1 MVVDMLGAADVIEDL
16 VRGRQ
21 RPVFDYTAD
30 MTMLFN
36 IQGLAANLLA
46 GLFESVLHRQPT
58 DFFPGGSATL
68 PEPIN

>member
-1 MVVDMLGAADVIEDL
+1 
-16 VRGRQ
+16 
-21 RPVFDYTAD
+21 VFDYTAD
-30 MTMLFN
+30 TTIFFH
-36 IQGLAANLLA
+36 IHGLAANLLA